1 MRHKERMAE
10 MIRSIDNRSDM
21 DSTREAEVVALRK
34 RVKELELQLEIEQEA
49 RRRESRTV
57 QNLLE
62 DRGGMCECS
71 HPLTEPAAADN
82 SRQVQCVHRFK
93 VIQCVHCFKVI
104 PLAEIDTHLCID
116 AYPRIREYWR
126 AGFEDRS

>member
-1 MRHKERMAE
+1 
-10 MIRSIDNRSDM
+10 MIRSTDNRSDM
-21 DSTREAEVVALRK
+21 DSTREAEVVALRR

-62 DRGGMCECS
+62 DR
-71 HPLTEPAAADN
+71 
-82 SRQVQCVHRFK
+82 QVVP
-93 VIQCVHCFKVI
+93 CVHCFKVV
-104 PLAEIDTHLCID
+104 PTAEIDTHLCID